1 MKTNYNSHS
10 NESGI
15 YQIRNESNGRLY
27 IGSAKEFKARYKQHI
42 ASLTKGTHHNKFLQN
57 DFNKCGTDAFVFEV
71 LEVTTGSTVER
82 RIIEE
87 SYLNKFFDKCT
98 NCYNVKNFTLKRTEQ
113 PWDSSKETS
122 RLKLIEAQ
130 RKSWAN
136 DLERKKARSELS
148 KKMWATE
155 EYRIW
160 KISKQT
166 GRKNS
171 EEQKKRMS
179 AAALSRKPD
188 SEETKKIKALAAK
201 RRFQNPEQREKLAE
215 ISRNKP
221 PASEETCKKIS
232 ASNRGRLVSPETR
245 KKISE
250 SNKGRTASE
259 FSRRRSVECKQ
270 KTYNV
275 FIIDPEGTEHF
286 LGTNLANFCRERN
299 LSICGIHALVH
310 KKIKF
315 HKGWTLKKN
324 YKEFKS
330 QQDTL

>member
-1 MKTNYNSHS
+1 MQTNYNGHS
-10 NESGI
+10 NASGI
-15 YQIRNESNGRLY
+15 YQIRNKSNGRLY
-27 IGSAKEFKARYKQHI
+27 IGSAKEFKARYKQHTT
-42 ASLTKGTHHNKFLQN
+42 SLTKGTHHNKFLQG
-57 DFNKCGTDAFVFEV
+57 DFNKCGSDAFVFEV
-71 LEVTTGSTVER
+71 LEVTQGTIVER
-82 RIIEE
+82 RTLEE
-87 SYLNKFFDKCT
+87 TYLNKFFDKCN
-98 NCYNVKNFTLKRTEQ
+98 NCYNVKNFTLKPKGEV
-113 PWDSSKETS
+113 WSSS
-122 RLKLIEAQ
+122 REEIRAKLSAAQ
-130 RKSWAN
+130 RKSWEN
-136 DLERKKARSELS
+136 NTKRKETQSVFF
-148 KKMWATE
+148 KKKWATRD
-155 EYRIW
+155 YRAY
-160 KISKQT
+160 KLRTLT

-179 AAALSRKPD
+179 EAALSRQPD

-201 RRFQNPEQREKLAE
+201 KRFQNPEQREKLAE

-221 PASEETCKKIS
+221 PASEATRKKLS
-232 ASNRGRLVSPETR
+232 ESLKGRTVSLKTR

-250 SNKGRTASE
+250 SNKGRMSSE
-259 FSRRRSVECKQ
+259 LSKRRSAECNQ

-330 QQDTL
+330 QQDI